1 LGHRVSIDIDLFTD
15 KPYDS
20 IDFKKIDQLMKNIFQ
35 QVEIGNGGNNSMGQ
49 TYYVGNSGIEMLK
62 IDLFYTDAFV
72 FPLVN
77 RNGIRLATVEEITA
91 MKLEVVT
98 QGGRKKIFGIYTKF
112 EITSHFPK

>member
-1 LGHRVSIDIDLFTD
+1 
-15 KPYDS
+15 
-20 IDFKKIDQLMKNIFQ
+20 MKNIFQ